1 MVAPCCA
8 GSCGGACVLGPTGG
22 TIWFALLTIDTEQEV
37 PDDLYGWM
45 AAQAA
50 AGVSEVVLKSAERK
64 GGVWAVPVSTE
75 TFRNH
80 DAVLDAL
87 GWAAVRLD
95 GRRGALLGQPK
106 LQLQYEY
113 RCFVVDGQV
122 VTAAGCVEEFTP
134 LDAIP
139 GQPFD
144 TRVRRHRGHLG
155 GTASPITDELEV
167 VGRLLELGR
176 RAAEE
181 HGGTVVINVA
191 LDAER
196 QRPVVVELNGL
207 PNSGLY
213 ASDPWLLAR
222 ALKDAADRG
231 Y

>member
-1 MVAPCCA
+1 M
-8 GSCGGACVLGPTGG
+8 
-22 TIWFALLTIDTEQEV
+22 
-37 PDDLYGWM
+37 
-45 AAQAA
+45 
-50 AGVSEVVLKSAERK
+50 
-64 GGVWAVPVSTE
+64 WAVPVSTE

-106 LQLQYEY
+106 LQLQYEC

-167 VGRLLELGR
+167 VGRLLEIGR

-222 ALKDAADRG
+222 ALMDAADRG